1 MAQKWTRT
9 SLCAAITLSV
19 MVLWPAM
26 PDAQTYRQRDGD
38 RAERGRPDVGDRYF
52 HDERRGQGVWQTFGV
67 VKAAPRLEREVV
79 QPKAG
84 NVAFGRV
91 GLKVFDA
98 DIEVVEIQVRYGNNE
113 LQRFPIN
120 KIIKAGTNLPPVEVR
135 GERRGI
141 QQIEVIYRPYGPA
154 RVAVMGEV
162 WRPNRPGARWEDLG
176 CQRVGLIDD
185 KDVIRVGLDE
195 GRFRAIKLT
204 AEGNKVRLVRVR
216 IVYGNGQADDFSVRA
231 VIPEG
236 SETQPI
242 DLRGNRRGIDR
253 IELNY
258 LPAFNLGSRATVCAY
273 GIQ

>member
-1 MAQKWTRT
+1 MARNWTRT
-9 SLCAAITLSV
+9 WVCAAAAVGTLA
-19 MVLWPAM
+19 LAPALS
-26 PDAQTYRQRDGD
+26 DAQTNRQRDGD

-52 HDERRGQGVWQTFGV
+52 HDERRGQGIWQTFGV
-67 VKAAPRLEREVV
+67 VKAAPRIEREVV

-84 NVAFGRV
+84 NVGFGRI

-98 DIEVVEIQVRYGNNE
+98 DIEAIEMQVRYGNNE

-120 KIIKAGTNLPPVEVR
+120 KIIKAGDSLPPVEVR

-154 RVAVMGEV
+154 RIAIMGEV
-162 WRPNRPGARWEDLG
+162 ARPNRPGARWEDLG

-185 KDVIRVGLDE
+185 KDIIRVGLDE

-216 IVYGNGQADDFSVRA
+216 VVYGNNQADEFSVRE

-236 SETQPI
+236 GETQPI
-242 DLRGNRRGIDR
+242 DLKGNRRGIDR